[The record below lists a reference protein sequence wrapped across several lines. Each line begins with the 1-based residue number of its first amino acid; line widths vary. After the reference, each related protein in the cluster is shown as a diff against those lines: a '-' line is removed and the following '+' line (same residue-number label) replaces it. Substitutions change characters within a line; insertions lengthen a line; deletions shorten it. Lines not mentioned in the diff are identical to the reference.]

1 MASGSFTYY
10 IDYRHHN
17 YIRLDWSSRAVGAN
31 TSRVT
36 VSASIYRTYPLR
48 AGAKKNFSITING
61 NKKSGSR
68 KGWSG
73 KGWVSNYIT
82 HTVDVPHNSDGAK
95 ICSIACSTVF
105 DVRYHGTWYG
115 TQNMSYSIKLDQLAH
130 KSSFSISPTSGL
142 KVGDNLTVNLS
153 RSSSS
158 VRHDITGSIGSTT
171 FPILAKA
178 NDNGST
184 SSYTYTLDPAK
195 ILPYM
200 DAATKT
206 LKVTLN
212 TWNGGT
218 SLGTSAL
225 TVPVT
230 LRSTDKPSISDG
242 NVVVSA
248 IPVAPNTN
256 TTDYFQTWT
265 KLGLAITPTMVTG
278 GTLKNIKITN
288 NGVTVKSYTP
298 TGSPPYKVE
307 TPLSTAGSNKFQ
319 ITATDSRGMVSNTI
333 TKTINVISYSFPQV
347 ANFTADR
354 CKQDGTL
361 SKSGTYIKVAFDA
374 VHSCGAD
381 NPTSATIY
389 IRERLSTNEWT
400 ELEKVE
406 NITDNT
412 SNIVKIYGPYSVD
425 KSFDL
430 RAYVQDVFGNTSESV
445 AEVGTEELLADFSPT
460 SVAIGKVAEREK
472 AFEVALPAYFSKQIY
487 GTIQSV
493 TSDGRLK
500 DICSTD
506 ITPLI
511 PLWED
516 LQVVLFRYNN
526 YEDTKIQAGL
536 IAQDIIRVFDM
547 HKLDWRDYGVIYE
560 TEDGYYSVNYN
571 FINTITI
578 EVVKTLQ
585 RGYESLERRIK
596 ALESR

>member
-36 VSASIYRTYPLR
+36 VSASLYRTYPLR

-68 KGWSG
+68 AGWSG
-73 KGWVSNYIT
+73 KGWVKNYIT
-82 HTVDVPHNSDGAK
+82 HTVDVPHNSDGSK
-95 ICSIACSTVF
+95 ICSIACSTYF
-105 DVRYHGTWYG
+105 DVRYHGTYYG
-115 TQNMSYSIKLDQLAH
+115 TQNMSYSIKLDQLAY
-130 KSSFSISPTSGL
+130 KSSFTLSPSAL
-142 KVGDNLTVNLS
+142 KVGDKLTVNLK

-184 SSYTYTLDPAK
+184 GSYTYTLAPDK

-230 LRSTDKPSISDG
+230 LRDTDKPSITDA
-242 NVVVSA
+242 NVTVSA

-256 TTDYFQTWT
+256 TTDYFQNWT
-265 KLGLAITPTMVTG
+265 KLGLAITPTMVAG

-288 NGVTVKSYTP
+288 NGTTVKSYTP

-307 TPLSTAGSNKFQ
+307 LPLTTAGTNKFK
-319 ITATDSRGMVSNTI
+319 ITVTDSRGMTSNAI

-347 ANFTADR
+347 ANFTAER
-354 CKQDGTL
+354 CTQDGTL
-361 SKSGTYIKVAFDA
+361 SKSGTYIKVVFDA
-374 VHSCGAD
+374 VHSCGED
-381 NPTSATIY
+381 NPTTATIY
-389 IRERLSTNEWT
+389 IRERLSTTEWT
-400 ELEKVE
+400 ELGKIE
-406 NITDNT
+406 NITDDT
-412 SNIVKIYGPYSVD
+412 SNITKIYGPYTVD
-425 KSFDL
+425 KSYDL
-430 RAYVQDVFGNTSESV
+430 RAYVQDTFGNTSESI
-445 AEVGTEELLADFSPT
+445 AEVGTEELLVDFSPT
-460 SVAIGKVAEREK
+460 SVAVGKVAEREK
-472 AFEVALPAYFSKQIY
+472 AFEVEFPAYFSKEIY
-487 GTIQSV
+487 GTVQAI

-506 ITPLI
+506 VAPLLPI
-511 PLWED
+511 WNE

-536 IAQDIIRVFDM
+536 IAQDVIALFEKYD
-547 HKLDWRDYGVIYE
+547 LDWRDYGVVYE
-560 TEDGYYSVNYN
+560 ADTGYYSVNYN
-571 FINTITI
+571 FINTLSI
-578 EVVKTLQ
+578 EVIKTLL
-585 RGYESLERRIK
+585 RGYESLERRVK
-596 ALESR
+596 ALENR

>member
-17 YIRLDWSSRAVGAN
+17 YIRLDWSSRPVGAN

-36 VSASIYRTYPLR
+36 VSASLYRTYPLR

-61 NKKSGSR
+61 NRKSGSR

-82 HTVDVPHNSDGAK
+82 HTVDVPHNSDGSK
-95 ICSIACSTVF
+95 ICSIACSTYF
-105 DVRYHGTWYG
+105 DVKYHGTYYG
-115 TQNMSYSIKLDQLAH
+115 TQNMSYNIKLDQLAY
-130 KSSFSISPTSGL
+130 KSSFSLSPSAL
-142 KVGDNLTVNLS
+142 KVGDKLTVGLK

-184 SSYTYTLDPAK
+184 GSYTYTLAPDK

-225 TVPVT
+225 TVPVS
-230 LRSTDKPSISDG
+230 LRDTDKPSIDEG
-242 NVVVSA
+242 NVVLSA
-248 IPVAPNTN
+248 IPIAPNTN
-256 TTDYFQTWT
+256 ATDYFQNWT
-265 KLGLAITPTMVTG
+265 KLGLSITPTMIAG

-298 TGSPPYKVE
+298 IGSPPYKVE
-307 TPLSTAGSNKFQ
+307 IPLTTAGSNKFE
-319 ITATDSRGMVSNTI
+319 ITVTDSRGMISNAI

-347 ANFTADR
+347 ANFTAER

-361 SKSGTYIKVAFDA
+361 SKSGTYIKVTFDA
-374 VHSCGAD
+374 VHSCGED
-381 NPTSATIY
+381 NPTTATIY

-400 ELEKVE
+400 ELDKVK
-406 NITDNT
+406 NITENV
-412 SNIVKIYGPYSVD
+412 SNVTKIYGPYTVD
-425 KSFDL
+425 KSYDL

-445 AEVGTEELLADFSPT
+445 AEVGTEELLVDFSPT
-460 SVAIGKVAEREK
+460 SVAIGKVSEREK
-472 AFEVALPAYFSKQIY
+472 ALEVEFPAYFSKEIY
-487 GTIQSV
+487 GTVQV
-493 TSDGRLK
+493 TTSDERLK
-500 DICSTD
+500 DICATD
-506 ITPLI
+506 VTPLLPI
-511 PLWED
+511 WKE

-526 YEDTKIQAGL
+526 YEDTKIQSGL
-536 IAQDIIRVFDM
+536 IAQDVIALFEK
-547 HKLDWRDYGVIYE
+547 HNLDWRDYGVVYE
-560 TEDGYYSVNYN
+560 ADTGYYSVNYN
-571 FINTITI
+571 FINTLSI
-578 EVVKTLQ
+578 EVIKTLL
-585 RGYESLERRIK
+585 RDYEGLERRVK